1 MYPISLAKSL
11 AMVLFPHEE
20 KPSIAIV
27 IFFIFSSSDL
37 SAKDTVNLK
46 INHKFAVKRSK
57 TSTKE
62 LKKLKSRIKRGKEG
76 NEYMK
81 MYYICPETHER
92 TLFFNHYINKFME
105 VKKSPKADLEGKKST
120 WLLIGYVFILALMFV
135 AFEWTDRDKQV
146 TTDTGITDVVF
157 EEEIIPITEQEQKQA
172 PPPPEAPKVEEV
184 LQIVENDAKVEETTI
199 QASEETGQAVEVK
212 YVPVEVEEEE
222 PEEQQI
228 FQVVEEMPEFPG
240 GMAECL
246 KFLGKNIKYPTISQ
260 ENGVQGKVIVQF
272 VVNKDG
278 SIVDPV
284 VVRSV
289 DPYLD
294 KEALRVIKT
303 MPKWKPGKQR
313 GKAVRVKYTVPVTFK
328 LQ

>member
-1 MYPISLAKSL
+1 
-11 AMVLFPHEE
+11 
-20 KPSIAIV
+20 
-27 IFFIFSSSDL
+27 
-37 SAKDTVNLK
+37 
-46 INHKFAVKRSK
+46 
-57 TSTKE
+57 
-62 LKKLKSRIKRGKEG
+62 
-76 NEYMK
+76 
-81 MYYICPETHER
+81 
-92 TLFFNHYINKFME
+92 ME
-105 VKKSPKADLEGKKST
+105 IKKSPKADLEGKKTT
-120 WLLIGYVFILALMFV
+120 WLLLGYVFILALMFV

-172 PPPPEAPKVEEV
+172 PPPEAPKVEEV
-184 LQIVENDAKVEETTI
+184 LQIVENDAKVEESTI
-199 QASEETGQAVEVK
+199 QNSEETGQAVEVK
-212 YVPVEVEEEE
+212 YVPVQVEEEE

-240 GMAECL
+240 GMGECL
-246 KFLGKNIKYPTISQ
+246 KFLGNNIKYPTISQ

-294 KEALRVIKT
+294 KEALRVIKA